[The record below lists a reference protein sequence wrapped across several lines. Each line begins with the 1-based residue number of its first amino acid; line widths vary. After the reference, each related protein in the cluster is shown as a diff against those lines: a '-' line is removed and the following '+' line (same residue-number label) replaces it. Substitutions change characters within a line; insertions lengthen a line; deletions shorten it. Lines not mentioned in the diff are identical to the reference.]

1 MSQSHKLSSSG
12 EFSIINCYLARKC
25 NILNLILK
33 KPIKFNFH
41 NEAINNEIQCY
52 CYGHLLSFKKVRNFQ
67 SGKKL
72 PRVPL
77 ETDNQLRNQI
87 KLLR

>member
-52 CYGHLLSFKKVRNFQ
+52 CYGHLLSFKKEIFKVEKNFHECHW
-67 SGKKL
+67 KL
-72 PRVPL
+72 
-77 ETDNQLRNQI
+77 TIN
-87 KLLR
+87 